1 MRPRTVYR
9 KPLVLHPRARLL
21 VAVALCGGCVELPP
35 AGKIKLADA
44 ERSYR
49 ANDIRKATQTLDEI
63 IREFP
68 EYKESALA
76 YYLRALCHER
86 SDRVVDAGRDVQK
99 CIALST
105 NRTLTA
111 KARAMAGAFY
121 FDSGNVTAAIEQ
133 YAKAIDGLPKEP
145 PADIVRYRYGVC
157 LQRHSE
163 WDNARKQFEIVVRDY
178 PSSQAASWARRML
191 EWRHDFFSVQCG
203 VFRDR
208 GAAASLAGRL
218 TSARLNGW
226 TESQRRDG
234 GTMQVVFSGRYKTY
248 EQAKAAVASVKRI
261 APDATVAP

>member
-9 KPLVLHPRARLL
+9 KSPIWLPRVRLFI
-21 VAVALCGGCVELPP
+21 AAALCGGCVELPP

-44 ERSYR
+44 EKSYR

-68 EYKESALA
+68 DYKESALA

-105 NRTLTA
+105 NRVLTA

-121 FDSGNVTAAIEQ
+121 FDSGNVGAAIEQ
-133 YAKAIDGLPKEP
+133 YAKAVDGLPKEP
-145 PADIVRYRYGVC
+145 PADMVRYRYGVC
-157 LQRHSE
+157 LQRHGE
-163 WDNARKQFEIVVRDY
+163 WANARKQFEIVTRDF
-178 PSSQAASWARRML
+178 PNSQAAPWARRML
-191 EWRHDFFSVQCG
+191 EWRHEFFSVQCG

-208 GAAASLAGRL
+208 GAAASLSARL

-226 TESQRRDG
+226 YESQTRDG
-234 GTMQVVFSGRYKTY
+234 AAMQVVYSGRHKTY
-248 EQAKAAVASVKRI
+248 EQAKSAVASVRRI
-261 APDATVAP
+261 APDASVAP

>member
-1 MRPRTVYR
+1 MRPRMVNR
-9 KPLVLHPRARLL
+9 KSPIWRPRMRLFFA
-21 VAVALCGGCVELPP
+21 AVLCGGCVDLPP
-35 AGKIKLADA
+35 AGKVKLADA
-44 ERSYR
+44 EKSYR

-68 EYKESALA
+68 EHRESAFA

-86 SDRVVDAGRDVQK
+86 ADRVVDAGRDVQK

-105 NRTLTA
+105 NPTLTA

-133 YAKAIDGLPKEP
+133 YAKAVEALPKEP
-145 PADIVRYRYGVC
+145 PADMVRYRYGVC
-157 LQRHSE
+157 LQRHNE
-163 WDNARKQFEIVVRDY
+163 WANARKQFEIVIRDF
-178 PSSQAASWARRML
+178 PASQAAPWARRML
-191 EWRHDFFSVQCG
+191 QWRHEFFSVQCG

-226 TESQRRDG
+226 YEPQIRDG
-234 GTMQVVFSGRYKTY
+234 ATMQVVFSGRHKTY
-248 EQAKAAVASVKRI
+248 ELAKAAVASVRRI
-261 APDATVAP
+261 APDAAVAP